1 MRSAFDREM
10 LKLLND
16 VNSMGARVDS
26 VIRDTHTALK
36 NLDFLLAQQIY
47 ESDNEVD
54 EMEITIER
62 EAISV
67 IALQQPVASDLRK
80 ITATLKMVTDI
91 ERIGDQCADI
101 CEIMNSN
108 PNFHQFDCPEKVLL
122 ALEKAREMFS
132 SAMEAFMQRN
142 MELAKEVIRSDDIV
156 DNYFDEIVQDMT
168 NIIIDVANKDS
179 SNSALAVDYLFIG
192 KYIERIGDHATNIAE
207 WALYEI
213 TGDNK
218 YLIDSD
224 EYEDED
230 DEDNEE

>member
-47 ESDNEVD
+47 ESDHEVD
-54 EMEITIER
+54 DMEITIER

-122 ALEKAREMFS
+122 A
-132 SAMEAFMQRN
+132 
-142 MELAKEVIRSDDIV
+142 
-156 DNYFDEIVQDMT
+156 
-168 NIIIDVANKDS
+168 
-179 SNSALAVDYLFIG
+179 
-192 KYIERIGDHATNIAE
+192 
-207 WALYEI
+207 
-213 TGDNK
+213 
-218 YLIDSD
+218 
-224 EYEDED
+224 
-230 DEDNEE
+230 